1 MFRTNNRRSVLTLA
15 AVALAA
21 SFGAASAYSPES
33 DGDRARQ
40 MCVQQGLTPG
50 STPWELCVSHVTRAF
65 EWDELGLAK
74 QMAREARRANEN
86 CQYLGARPETPRFS
100 ACVGREVQR
109 HSNLSILGD
118 DRSGV
123 NVAMQQ

>member
-1 MFRTNNRRSVLTLA
+1 MFRSINRLAVL
-15 AVALAA
+15 ALATA
-21 SFGAASAYSPES
+21 ALGVSVGGASAYSPES

-40 MCVQQGLTPG
+40 MCAQQGLAPG

-74 QMAREARRANEN
+74 QMAREARRANES
-86 CQYLGARPETPRFS
+86 CRYLGARPETASYR
-100 ACVGREVQR
+100 ACVGSEVQR
-109 HSNLSILGD
+109 HSQLNILGD

>member
-1 MFRTNNRRSVLTLA
+1 MFRTTKRLTVLSLA
-15 AVALAA
+15 TAA
-21 SFGAASAYSPES
+21 FAATFGVASAYSPES

-40 MCVQQGLTPG
+40 MCAQQSLTPG

-74 QMAREARRANEN
+74 QMAREARRASES
-86 CQYLGARPETPRFS
+86 CRYLGARPETPNFS
-100 ACVGREVQR
+100 ACVGREIQR
-109 HSNLSILGD
+109 HSELNILGD

>member
-1 MFRTNNRRSVLTLA
+1 MFRTSNRRTVL
-15 AVALAA
+15 ALATMA
-21 SFGAASAYSPES
+21 FAVSAGVASAYSPEN

-40 MCVQQGLTPG
+40 MCAQQSLTPG

-74 QMAREARRANEN
+74 QMAREARRANES
-86 CQYLGARPETPRFS
+86 CQYLGARPETASYR
-100 ACVGREVQR
+100 ACVGSEVQR
-109 HSNLSILGD
+109 HSQLNILGD

>member
-1 MFRTNNRRSVLTLA
+1 MFRTSNRRTVLAVA
-15 AVALAA
+15 AVAFAA
-21 SFGAASAYSPES
+21 SLGAASAYSPES

-74 QMAREARRANEN
+74 QMARETRRANES
-86 CQYLGARPETPRFS
+86 CQYLGARPETSSYR

-109 HSNLSILGD
+109 HSNLNVLGD